1 MDEGVEAVRNDTTPT
16 QGLDITDPV
25 EDQEEDRVGET
36 VEVVDVGL
44 RLRKRQI

>member
-1 MDEGVEAVRNDTTPT
+1 MEAVRNEATLT
-16 QGLDITDPV
+16 QGLDIADPV